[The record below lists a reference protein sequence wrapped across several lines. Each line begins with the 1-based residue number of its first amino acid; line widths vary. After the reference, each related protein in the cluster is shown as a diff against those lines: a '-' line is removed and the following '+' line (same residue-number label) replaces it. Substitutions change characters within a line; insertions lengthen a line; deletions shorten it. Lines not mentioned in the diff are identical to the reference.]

1 MYFVLMLGQS
11 VLLAI
16 ERLTSIWTDALTHSL
31 AYQPAHISHRC
42 VQVTD
47 DDDVDDNEIK
57 SEQKKKTI
65 DVFFFSFSLS
75 LSLCDHF
82 NDDRRKK
89 K

>member
-16 ERLTSIWTDALTHSL
+16 ERLTSIWTDALTH
-31 AYQPAHISHRC
+31 QPAHISHRC

-65 DVFFFSFSLS
+65 DVFFFFHFLS
-75 LSLCDHF
+75 PCVHF

-89 K
+89 KNS